1 MATYSELQ
9 TIIETPAFL
18 DRVTTAVLVKA
29 ALILEDV
36 GATVEAKDWAKD
48 IIAKGPGARGFG
60 VRVLTQAVMNNR
72 AASKAAIEAVLNSD
86 SSTQTQVSAFID
98 DYLA

>member
-9 TIIETPAFL
+9 TIIETKAFL

-29 ALILEDV
+29 ATVLEDV
-36 GATVEAKDWAKD
+36 GATDEAKAWATD

-60 VRVLTQAVMNNR
+60 VRVLTQAVMNSRN
-72 AASKAAIEAVLNSD
+72 ATKAAIEAVLNSD

-98 DYLA
+98 SYLA